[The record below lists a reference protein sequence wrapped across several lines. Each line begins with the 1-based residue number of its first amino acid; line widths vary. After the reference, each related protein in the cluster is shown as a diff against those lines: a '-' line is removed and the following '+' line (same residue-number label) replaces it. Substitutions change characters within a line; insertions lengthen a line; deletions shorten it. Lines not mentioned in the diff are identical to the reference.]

1 MRSIRS
7 SICHD
12 FVELLFKRTTSEAWS
27 ATATPWDKRFPSL
40 EFFPLTKY
48 IDGPPASILYFEG
61 EMAQEIYDFLKNSQ
75 SQGIFMQYD
84 KKYIVQ
90 VDVVLPHETV
100 INAYQ

>member
-1 MRSIRS
+1 
-7 SICHD
+7 
-12 FVELLFKRTTSEAWS
+12 
-27 ATATPWDKRFPSL
+27 
-40 EFFPLTKY
+40 
-48 IDGPPASILYFEG
+48 
-61 EMAQEIYDFLKNSQ
+61 MAQEIYDFLKNSQ